1 MGWSNNA
8 MADEDKVKWNI
19 AMKFL
24 IPAKFD
30 VSRAIELYQTH
41 EVSENSN
48 DREEK
53 KLKVLVSFRIS
64 VKMNISIAF
73 GSIILV

>member
-1 MGWSNNA
+1 MGWPNNT
-8 MADEDKVKWNI
+8 MANDDKVKSNT

-41 EVSENSN
+41 EVNHRRN
-48 DREEK
+48 DEREKNNRRFYFLESSTK
-53 KLKVLVSFRIS
+53 
-64 VKMNISIAF
+64 
-73 GSIILV
+73 